1 MINHGKVQSTV
12 KPQSI
17 AIDDNSVW
25 LTENVQEVKT
35 EEFEGYEYD
44 LTQYTKDEYIQSLDK
59 RDKMKSDAIL
69 ELSEMV
75 ATLAKGA
82 E

>member
-1 MINHGKVQSTV
+1 MISHGKVQSTV

-25 LTENVQEVKT
+25 IAEDVQEVNT

-44 LTQYTKDEYIQSLDK
+44 LTQYTKDEYIQLLDE

-75 ATLAKGA
+75 ATLVEGA

>member
-12 KPQSI
+12 KPQ
-17 AIDDNSVW
+17 AIEIDENSVW
-25 LTENVQEVKT
+25 VTENVQEVKT

-44 LTQYTKDEYIQSLDK
+44 LTQYTKDEYIQLLDE
-59 RDKMKSDAIL
+59 RDKMKSDALI
-69 ELSEMV
+69 ELSDMV
-75 ATLAKGA
+75 AGLMGG

>member
-25 LTENVQEVKT
+25 IAEDVQEVKT

-44 LTQYTKDEYIQSLDK
+44 LTQYTKDEYIQLLDE

-75 ATLAKGA
+75 ATLVGGA
-82 E
+82 Q

>member
-1 MINHGKVQSTV
+1 MINHGKVQSTI
-12 KPQSI
+12 KPE
-17 AIDDNSVW
+17 ALEIDDNSVW
-25 LTENVQEVKT
+25 IAEDVQEVKT

-44 LTQYTKDEYIQSLDK
+44 LTQYTKDEYIQLLDE
-59 RDKMKSDAIL
+59 RDKMKSDALL

>member
-12 KPQSI
+12 KPQAI
-17 AIDDNSVW
+17 EIDDNSVW
-25 LTENVQEVKT
+25 INENVQEVKT

-44 LTQYTKDEYIQSLDK
+44 LTQYTKDEYIQLLDE

>member
-12 KPQSI
+12 KPQ
-17 AIDDNSVW
+17 AIEIDENSVW

-44 LTQYTKDEYIQSLDK
+44 LTQYTKDEYIRSLDE
-59 RDKMKSDAIL
+59 RDKMKSDALL

-75 ATLAKGA
+75 ATLVGGA
-82 E
+82 Q

>member
-17 AIDDNSVW
+17 EIDDNSVW

-44 LTQYTKDEYIQSLDK
+44 LTQYTKDEYIQLLDE

-69 ELSEMV
+69 ELSDIV
-75 ATLAKGA
+75 AELAGGA

>member
-12 KPQSI
+12 KPQAI
-17 AIDDNSVW
+17 QIDDNSVW
-25 LTENVQEVKT
+25 ITENVQEVKT

-44 LTQYTKDEYIQSLDK
+44 LTQYTKDEYIQLLDE
-59 RDKMKSDAIL
+59 RDKMKSDALI
-69 ELSEMV
+69 ELSDMV
-75 ATLAKGA
+75 AGLMGG

>member
-12 KPQSI
+12 KPQAI
-17 AIDDNSVW
+17 EIDDNSVW
-25 LTENVQEVKT
+25 IAENVQEVKT

-44 LTQYTKDEYIQSLDK
+44 LTQYTKDEYIQILDE

>member
-12 KPQSI
+12 KPQAI
-17 AIDDNSVW
+17 EIDDNSVW
-25 LTENVQEVKT
+25 ITENVNVVST
-35 EEFEGYEYD
+35 TDFEGFEYD
-44 LTQYTKDEYIQSLDK
+44 LTQYTKDEYIQILDE

-69 ELSEMV
+69 ELSDMV
-75 ATLAKGA
+75 ATLAGGA

>member
-12 KPQSI
+12 KPQAI
-17 AIDDNSVW
+17 EIDDNSVW
-25 LTENVQEVKT
+25 ITENVQEVKT

-44 LTQYTKDEYIQSLDK
+44 LMQYTKDEYISILDQ
-59 RDKMKSDAIL
+59 RDKMKSDALI
-69 ELSEMV
+69 ELSNMV
-75 ATLAKGA
+75 ATLAGGA